1 MYMYTCV
8 RVTYAYEH
16 IQNAYMYMADHVYFN
31 MYTFGRNAY
40 MYTYIKISYIY
51 IYSVHITHTYSHTCA
66 RVLRCAHYSY
76 IRIIN
81 VYRVCKIKLK
91 VRYVRFP
98 DSNYAIFSN

>member
-51 IYSVHITHTYSHTCA
+51 IVYILRIHIHIRAHAYSDVHI
-66 RVLRCAHYSY
+66 
-76 IRIIN
+76 IRI
-81 VYRVCKIKLK
+81 
-91 VRYVRFP
+91 
-98 DSNYAIFSN
+98 YA